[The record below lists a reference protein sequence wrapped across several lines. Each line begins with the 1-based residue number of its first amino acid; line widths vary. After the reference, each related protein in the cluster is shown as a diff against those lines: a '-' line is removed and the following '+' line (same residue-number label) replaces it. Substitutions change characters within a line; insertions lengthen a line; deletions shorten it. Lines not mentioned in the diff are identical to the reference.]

1 MLPEKIYISLRRLY
15 IKIFSWEY
23 WPMYVVYFPVSIYYI
38 YLAAKARSF
47 FFFSASNP
55 TIETGGMFFESK
67 MKIFELIPKELY
79 PATIYI
85 EEKHTLEQILNIMS
99 ENAIAFPVIAK
110 PDRGERG
117 WCVQKIENDNE
128 LVIYKAKNKIPF
140 LIQAFVS
147 YDLEF
152 SVFYCKNP
160 SEKIGRV
167 TSVTFKKLLSIVGD
181 GMSTVDELIKKDN
194 RAFLQYHT
202 LKNSKSI
209 DFKMILPKGVKQIL
223 VPYGNHVRGAEFLD
237 YNHIIEPQLTNTFD
251 NISKRING
259 FYYGRFDLRCTSIE
273 DLIAGKNIQILEL
286 NGAGAEPAHI
296 YDPKFSFIKAQQVL
310 ANHYKLM
317 YDIAIHNKKKG
328 VNFMTL
334 RQYKALKKEEKI
346 FKMKAA

>member
-1 MLPEKIYISLRRLY
+1 MLPEKIYFTLRRFY
-15 IKIFSWEY
+15 IKVFSWEY
-23 WPMYVVYFPVSIYYI
+23 WPMYLVYLPVSIYYI
-38 YLAAKARSF
+38 YLAARARSL

-79 PATIYI
+79 PSTIYI
-85 EEKHTLEQILNIMS
+85 DEKYSLEQILNIMS
-99 ENAIAFPVIAK
+99 EHAITFPVIAK

-117 WCVQKIENDNE
+117 WCVQKIENENE
-128 LVIYKAKNKIPF
+128 LIIYKTKNKIPF
-140 LIQAFVS
+140 LIQTFVPF
-147 YDLEF
+147 DLEF

-160 SEKIGRV
+160 SEKNGRI

-202 LKNSKSI
+202 LKSNINI
-209 DFKMILPKGVKQIL
+209 DFKTILPKGVEKIL
-223 VPYGNHVRGAEFLD
+223 VPYGNHVRGAEFID
-237 YNHIIEPQLTNTFD
+237 YNHIIEPQLVKTFD
-251 NISKRING
+251 NISSRING

-273 DLIAGKNIQILEL
+273 DLKAGKNIQILEL

-317 YDIAIHNKKKG
+317 YDIAMQNKKNG
-328 VNFMTL
+328 VVFMSYS
-334 RQYKALKKEEKI
+334 QYKALKKEEKI
-346 FKMKAA
+346 FKMRAA

>member
-1 MLPEKIYISLRRLY
+1 MLPEKICFSLRRLY

-23 WPMYVVYFPVSIYYI
+23 WPMYVVYFPVSFYYV

-67 MKIFELIPKELY
+67 IKIFELIPRELY

-85 EEKHTLEQILNIMS
+85 DEKDSLEQILNTMS
-99 ENAIAFPVIAK
+99 EHAIAFPVIAK

-117 WCVQKIENDNE
+117 WCVQKIENENE
-128 LVIYKAKNKIPF
+128 LIIYKTINKIPF
-140 LIQAFVS
+140 LIQDFVP

-152 SVFYCKNP
+152 SIFYCKKP
-160 SEKIGRV
+160 SEKKGRI
-167 TSVTFKKLLSIVGD
+167 TSVTFKNLLSIRGD
-181 GMSTVDELIKKDN
+181 GISTVDKLIKKNN

-223 VPYGNHVRGAEFLD
+223 VPYGNHVRGSEFLD
-237 YNHIIEPQLTNTFD
+237 YNHIIEPQLVNTID
-251 NISKRING
+251 DISSRIKG
-259 FYYGRFDLRCTSIE
+259 FYYGRFDLRCTSLE
-273 DLIAGKNIQILEL
+273 DLKAGKNIQILEL

-296 YDPKFSFIKAQQVL
+296 YDPKYSYIKAQQVL
-310 ANHYKLM
+310 AYHYKLM
-317 YDIAIHNKKKG
+317 YDIAIENNKRG
-328 VNFMTL
+328 VKFMTFK
-334 RQYKALKKEEKI
+334 QYKALKKEEKI
-346 FKMKAA
+346 FKMKVA